1 MENSVKDLYK
11 WAARSD
17 LTIRIM
23 MGFSVKALYKWATRS
38 DLTIR
43 IMTSSSTW
51 IIFYSFLPPPG
62 GGLGEVWGGGKSP
75 KSINFCSIR
84 ASGRPRFGH
93 AGTLLVMG

>member
-1 MENSVKDLYK
+1 MENSIKDLYK

-17 LTIRIM
+17 LTIRFV

-51 IIFYSFLPPPG
+51 TIFYSFLLPPG
-62 GGLGEVWGGGKSP
+62 GGLGEVWGDVKSP
-75 KSINFCSIR
+75 KTIN
-84 ASGRPRFGH
+84 
-93 AGTLLVMG
+93 LLYKSQR